1 MSDKKKRGA
10 AKCKKMFLDPNNQT
24 VEFNEAGLAI
34 GANASKFISFACLEF
49 RTRIPY
55 YKLVKDIDEQ
65 KYVDVWE
72 YIKET
77 WKIPNDNAKETVIQ
91 QGKDSMRN
99 FRCTLTNGYARKD
112 KSPFEMYA
120 FMDISHWV
128 DFVLKVKSKA
138 FKETSQKA
146 KKSVAKNTDRPHVG
160 RMGFVG
166 LQKFEEDRWNQLLE
180 SHPHLHN
187 LEGEDIQRYAI
198 SRACYNSV
206 TKLYELPAHLFS
218 NGELTGTLHDMYYKE
233 IEKKKDRTHDK
244 HGNDVVTINLHS
256 RKKKKKSKGAQI
268 VRKEIGAIQKDQD
281 RVAAAAQASL
291 IIRLPKIKSISTC
304 DLLWPFDDSFPDMI
318 LGHGQVYPTSVRIL
332 DKRPIHD
339 DYVQVHVDDVNQEYK
354 GYPVP
359 PHTMIENEVINMGST
374 HRKFI
379 QWPRKAIKL
388 LNTITPRK
396 SIAQHQQPAQQS
408 EYYTPAPYDEGLV
421 TFQEE
426 LNIGTGFVDL
436 LTNSILIQPTHTEHV
451 SDPKA
456 SKFVSDPKARETLP
470 CSKSTEH
477 VSDPKASKPVSD
489 PKALETLPC
498 SKSTEHVSDPKASKP
513 VSDPKARETLPCPK
527 STDHVSDPKA
537 SKVVPN
543 LKASKAES
551 DPKATD
557 DVSDPKVVRIA
568 AILKMAESR
577 PKKIYGFAEQLA
589 TLSTKKISVKVTSPS
604 GMYKD
609 DFTEDVEIEETM
621 TLCVNG
627 LLELSVLHW
636 YSMYLYA
643 YGGFKGRDKTAY
655 FNPRMIHFDVCDKY
669 ENFVIDHIKD
679 VMDHHKER
687 HYFMA
692 PHLAWGHWS
701 LSVIFH
707 NPSNLKFYGYIIDSK
722 KKGKSP
728 ESYIIA
734 KLFEKATGENII
746 WQMVNCP
753 QQKGGWECGY
763 YVMKAMYDI
772 VISCQEKIILHSKDP
787 LTKQQIDNFVEDTL
801 KNFMITLGSE

>member
-24 VEFNEAGLAI
+24 IEFNEAGLAI

-120 FMDISHWV
+120 FMDRSHWD

-138 FKETSQKA
+138 FKDTSQKA

-180 SHPHLHN
+180 SYPHLHH
-187 LEGEDIQRYAI
+187 LEGEDIKQYAI

-218 NGELTGTLHDMYYKE
+218 SGELTGTLHDMYDKE
-233 IEKKKDRTHDK
+233 MEKKKDGTYDK
-244 HGNDVVTINLHS
+244 HGNDVVTEVIGKGHQHGGRLGATITLHS
-256 RKKKKKSKGAQI
+256 KKKKKKSKGAQI
-268 VRKEIGAIQKDQD
+268 VREKIHAIQKDQYH
-281 RVAAAAQASL
+281 VTSAAQASS
-291 IIRLPKIKSISTC
+291 IIQLPEIKSISTC
-304 DLLWPFDDSFPDMI
+304 DLLWPFDDSFPNMI
-318 LGHGQVYPTSVRIL
+318 LGHGQVYPTSDRIL

-339 DYVQVHVDDVNQEYK
+339 DYVKVRVDDVNQDFK

-359 PHTMIENEVINMGST
+359 PHTMIEDDVIDMGST

-388 LNTITPRK
+388 LNTVSPRQ
-396 SIAQHQQPAQQS
+396 SIAKHQQLAQQS
-408 EYYTPAPYDEGLV
+408 EYYMPALVDDGLMA
-421 TFQEE
+421 FQDE
-426 LNIGTGFVDL
+426 LNSGTRFMDL
-436 LTNSILIQPTHTEHV
+436 LTNSITIQPTDTDDIL
-451 SDPKA
+451 DPKA
-456 SKFVSDPKARETLP
+456 SKIVSDL
-470 CSKSTEH
+470 
-477 VSDPKASKPVSD
+477 
-489 PKALETLPC
+489 KALETLPGP
-498 SKSTEHVSDPKASKP
+498 KATKHVSDPKYSKVFSDPKASEAKVVP
-513 VSDPKARETLPCPK
+513 KAFKVVSDPKATGG
-527 STDHVSDPKA
+527 
-537 SKVVPN
+537 VP
-543 LKASKAES
+543 
-551 DPKATD
+551 
-557 DVSDPKVVRIA
+557 DPKVIRIA
-568 AILKMAESR
+568 AILKKAKSR

-589 TLSTKKISVKVTSPS
+589 ALSTETISIKFTSHS

-609 DFTEDVEIEETM
+609 DFIEIVEVEEMM

-627 LLELSVLHW
+627 LLELGVLHW
-636 YSMYLYA
+636 YSMYLYSH
-643 YGGFKGRDKTAY
+643 GGSKGLNKTAY
-655 FNPRMIHFDVCDKY
+655 FNPRIMEFDICDLY
-669 ENFVIDHIKD
+669 EEFVIDHIKE
-679 VMDHHKER
+679 VMDHHNER
-687 HYFMA
+687 QFFMA
-692 PHLAWGHWS
+692 PHLAGGHWS

-707 NPSNLKFYGYIIDSK
+707 NPKNHKFYGYIIDSK
-722 KKGKSP
+722 KKGKTP
-728 ESYIIA
+728 KSYIITE
-734 KLFEKATGENII
+734 LFEKATGESII

-753 QQKGGWECGY
+753 QQKGDWECGY
-763 YVMKAMYDI
+763 YVMKAMHDI
-772 VISCQEKIILHSKDP
+772 VISCQEKIILHSEEP
-787 LTKQQIDNFVEDTL
+787 LTKQQIDRFVEDTL
-801 KNFMITLGSE
+801 KNFMITMEREQGLEMFESE